1 MLGYVQEG
9 KAIMLRT
16 HTCGQ
21 LRPDDMGQE
30 VTLAGWVN
38 RRRDHGGL
46 IFIDLRDREGLTQ
59 VVFNPDISASAH
71 QVAAQ
76 VRAEYVLQIT
86 GTVHQRPE
94 GMENPELSTG
104 QVEVVAGFAQI
115 LNSSRTPPFYIN
127 RETPVEETVRLRYR
141 YLDLRRPRMQ
151 RNMILRH
158 RVVKFIRDYLDR
170 QGFVEIETPLLIKS
184 TPEGARDYVVPSRVH
199 PGKFYALPQSPQ
211 QLKQLLMVAGFDRYF
226 QIARCLRDE
235 DQRAD
240 RQPEHTQLDL
250 EMSFVEQED
259 ILHLIEE
266 LFTQLVQQVTPQK
279 KVLSPFPRLT
289 YDEAMA
295 RYGTDKPDLR
305 YGLELGDLSG
315 SLAQSSFG
323 AFKSG
328 VASGGQVKG
337 LRAPGCG
344 SYSRRQ
350 TDGLVQLAQ
359 EQGAGGLVT
368 LAVQRDGSLRGA
380 VAKFLTAD
388 EQVAVVQA
396 MEAQPGDLLCIVA
409 GAPSTVASTLD
420 ALRREFAG
428 RLELADP
435 SLLAFVWIV
444 DFPLFRWDDD
454 LGRWDAEHHPF
465 VMPKAEDIRLLDV
478 DPGAVRADCYDIAC
492 NGLELASGSIR
503 IHRRDIQEKVFEC
516 LGYGPEEV
524 EALFGHLLR
533 AFEYGAPPHGGIAPG
548 IDRLLL
554 VLAGEPNIREVMAF
568 PKSQN
573 GLGLMMET
581 PSALSVEQLRELHIQ
596 LAEDLR

>member
-1 MLGYVQEG
+1 
-9 KAIMLRT
+9 MLRT

-21 LRPDDMGQE
+21 LRPDDIGQE

-59 VVFNPDISASAH
+59 VVFNPDVSANAH

-86 GTVHQRPE
+86 GGVHQRPE
-94 GMENPELSTG
+94 GMENPQLATG
-104 QVEVVAGFAQI
+104 EVEVIADHAQI
-115 LNSSRTPPFYIN
+115 LNNSRTPPFYIN
-127 RETPVEETVRLRYR
+127 KEAPVEESLRLRYR

-151 RNMILRH
+151 RNILLRH
-158 RVVKFIRDYLDR
+158 RVVKFIRDSLDQ

-259 ILHLIEE
+259 ILQLIEH

-279 KVLSPFPRLT
+279 RVISPFPRLT
-289 YDEAMA
+289 YDEALA

-305 YGLELGDLSG
+305 YGLELVDLSAD
-315 SLAQSSFG
+315 LVQSSFG
-323 AFKSG
+323 AFRN
-328 VASGGQVKG
+328 ALTAGGQVKG

-344 SYSRRQ
+344 GYSRRQ
-350 TDGLVQLAQ
+350 TDELAQLAQ
-359 EQGAGGLVT
+359 DQGAGGLVT
-368 LAVQRDGSLRGA
+368 LSVQQGGWLRGSA
-380 VAKFLTAD
+380 ARFLSEG
-388 EQVAVVQA
+388 EQAAIVQA
-396 MEAQPGDLLCIVA
+396 MEAQPDDLLCIVA
-409 GAPSTVASTLD
+409 GAPAIVASALD
-420 ALRREFAG
+420 ALRREFAR
-428 RLELADP
+428 RLELEDP

-444 DFPLFRWDDD
+444 DFPLLRWDQD
-454 LGRWDAEHHPF
+454 LECWDPEHHPF
-465 VMPKAEDIRLLDV
+465 VMPKAEDIPLLDT

-492 NGLELASGSIR
+492 NGIELASGSIR
-503 IHRRDIQEKVFEC
+503 IHRRDIQEKVFER

-524 EALFGHLLR
+524 EALFGHLLQ

-548 IDRLLL
+548 IDRLVM
-554 VLAGEPNIREVMAF
+554 VLASEPNIREVMAF
-568 PKSQN
+568 PKSQS
-573 GLGLMMET
+573 GLGLMMDT
-581 PSALSVEQLRELHIQ
+581 PSAVSAEQLKELHIR
-596 LAEDLR
+596 LVEDPQ